1 MKKKLVALVA
11 LAAMVL
17 SMLPVAAFADETT
30 TPTTPKIN
38 IYVTGY
44 NNDMSRDEISVS
56 ITGDDLEVGMLVYW
70 LVNGVDQPQYLGK
83 ITRTGESQNNFYIK
97 KADIPGIED
106 GVNRPLTISVS
117 DADFENF
124 IISKEVDKD
133 IQPVAPSSMKINVDT
148 KGGTSNRTF
157 TVTFDDEYVMGAN
170 DELAYQQF
178 DKDGDPVPGTNTKY
192 VDITSVKDGKF
203 TFTKSFDE
211 DTASV
216 KFTFERNGVADKDL
230 TATVKLESPY
240 GEFKELMLDF
250 GTTVIKQGETLT
262 GKLYYVNTDGKRTD
276 ITDEA
281 DSYNVVTTDSDA
293 LESSNSPDTP
303 TVTIADD
310 ATLGSKVN
318 ILAFYNNKP
327 VNASLTVIDDAEP
340 GKVKMNITSGSI
352 VTEKE
357 DQIGVAFTLLDNNG
371 KTMKLSFRPTNVD
384 IRWIDSSVSDPGF
397 SVIATDGTTTL
408 LQTKGVLNTALACK
422 KPCTGKFEIT
432 FTDDKGHAYQV
443 VSDTFT
449 FKDPDAEPEGAQKVV
464 VTIGSTTMQVDGKN
478 KTIIAPPI
486 IDNGRTYVPLR
497 AISEAFGAT
506 VDWKQATNL
515 ITIDRGDTH
524 IVMTPYKLAYTLNG
538 QEKMMDVAPYISTA
552 YASTM
557 VPVRFIADAFGFDS
571 IPEYNADNTTRA
583 VTFTVK

>member
-1 MKKKLVALVA
+1 MKKKLVVLVA

-17 SMLPVAAFADETT
+17 SMLPVAAFADDTT
-30 TPTTPKIN
+30 TPAKDIN

-44 NNDMSRDEISVS
+44 DSNVSGQDVSVS
-56 ITGDDLEVGMLVYW
+56 ITGKDLKVGMAVYW
-70 LVNGVDQPQYLGK
+70 RVDDVSEFEYLGD
-83 ITRTGESQNNFYIK
+83 ITKTTGQNNFYIK
-97 KADIPGIED
+97 KADIPELSSAD
-106 GVNRPLTISVS
+106 ANDLTIAVMDDDLNRLALES
-117 DADFENF
+117 FE
-124 IISKEVDKD
+124 KEVL
-133 IQPVAPSSMKINVDT
+133 PVAPSSMKITVDT

-157 TVTFDDEYVMGAN
+157 TVTFDDDYVMGEN
-170 DELAYQQF
+170 DELAYQQY
-178 DKDGDPVPGTNTKY
+178 DKDGDAVPGTNTKY

-240 GEFKELMLDF
+240 GELKELDYDF
-250 GTTVIKQGETLT
+250 GSAIVKQGEKVSGTV
-262 GKLYYVNTDGKRTD
+262 YYVNTDGKRTD
-276 ITDEA
+276 ITDEVEGYFFSCDDNSVIA
-281 DSYNVVTTDSDA
+281 ASNTTTGE
-293 LESSNSPDTP
+293 L
-303 TVTIADD
+303 TIADN
-310 ATLGSKVN
+310 AKLGSVIKAN
-318 ILAFYNNKP
+318 AFYNGKTITT
-327 VNASLTVIDDAEP
+327 SLTVVSDADP
-340 GKVKMNITSGSI
+340 GDVKMNRTSYNAG
-352 VTEKE
+352 EE
-357 DQIGVAFTLLDNNG
+357 LGLEFTLLDDKG
-371 KTMKLSFRPTNVD
+371 QTMKLDFFPSNID

-397 SVIATDGTTTL
+397 RVNLTDHGASIT
-408 LQTKGVLNTALACK
+408 TKGKLLTSITCD

>member
-17 SMLPVAAFADETT
+17 SMLPVAAFADNTT
-30 TPTTPKIN
+30 TPAKDIN

-44 NNDMSRDEISVS
+44 DSNVSGQDVSVS
-56 ITGDDLEVGMLVYW
+56 ITGKDLKVGMAVYW
-70 LVNGVDQPQYLGK
+70 RVDNVSEFEYLGD
-83 ITRTGESQNNFYIK
+83 ITKTTGQNNFYIK
-97 KADIPGIED
+97 KADIPGLSSAD
-106 GVNRPLTISVS
+106 ANDLTIAVMDDDLNRLALES
-117 DADFENF
+117 FE
-124 IISKEVDKD
+124 KEVL
-133 IQPVAPSSMKINVDT
+133 PVAPSSMKITVDT

-157 TVTFDDEYVMGAN
+157 TVTFDDDYVMGEN
-170 DELAYQQF
+170 DELAYQQY
-178 DKDGDPVPGTNTKY
+178 DKDGDAVPGTNTKY

-240 GEFKELMLDF
+240 GEFKELVLDF

-408 LQTKGVLNTALACK
+408 LQTKGVLNTALACD

-449 FKDPDAEPEGAQKVV
+449 FKDPDAEPEGAEKVV

>member
-17 SMLPVAAFADETT
+17 SMLPVAAFADNTT
-30 TPTTPKIN
+30 TPAKDIN

-44 NNDMSRDEISVS
+44 DSNVSGQDVSVS
-56 ITGDDLEVGMLVYW
+56 ITGKDLKVGMAVYW
-70 LVNGVDQPQYLGK
+70 RVDNVSEFEYLGD
-83 ITRTGESQNNFYIK
+83 ITKTTGQNNFYIK
-97 KADIPGIED
+97 KADIPGLSSAD
-106 GVNRPLTISVS
+106 ANDLTIAVMDDDLNRLALES
-117 DADFENF
+117 FE
-124 IISKEVDKD
+124 KEVL
-133 IQPVAPSSMKINVDT
+133 PVAPSSMKITVDT

-157 TVTFDDEYVMGAN
+157 TVTFDDDYVMGEN
-170 DELAYQQF
+170 DELAYQQY
-178 DKDGDPVPGTNTKY
+178 DKDGDAVPGTNTKY

-240 GEFKELMLDF
+240 GEFKELVLDF

-340 GKVKMNITSGSI
+340 GKVKMNIISGSI

-357 DQIGVAFTLLDNNG
+357 DQIGVAFTLLDDNG

-449 FKDPDAEPEGAQKVV
+449 FKDPDAEPEGAKKVV

-486 IDNGRTYVPLR
+486 VDNGRTYVPLR

-506 VDWKQATNL
+506 VDWKQETNL

-538 QEKMMDVAPYISTA
+538 QEKIMDVAPYISTA

>member
-17 SMLPVAAFADETT
+17 SMLPVAAFADGTT
-30 TPTTPKIN
+30 TPAKDIN

-44 NNDMSRDEISVS
+44 DSNVSGQDVSVS
-56 ITGDDLEVGMLVYW
+56 ITGKDLKVGMAVYW
-70 LVNGVDQPQYLGK
+70 RVDNVSEFEYLGD
-83 ITRTGESQNNFYIK
+83 ITKTTGQNNFYIK
-97 KADIPGIED
+97 KADIPELTSAD
-106 GVNRPLTISVS
+106 ANDLTIAVMDDDLNRLALES
-117 DADFENF
+117 FE
-124 IISKEVDKD
+124 KEVL
-133 IQPVAPSSMKINVDT
+133 PVAPSSMKITVDT

-157 TVTFDDEYVMGAN
+157 TVTFDDDYVMGEN
-170 DELAYQQF
+170 DELAYQQY
-178 DKDGDPVPGTNTKY
+178 DKDGDAVPGTNTKY

-240 GEFKELMLDF
+240 GELKELDYDF
-250 GTTVIKQGETLT
+250 GSAIVKQGEKVSGTV
-262 GKLYYVNTDGKRTD
+262 YYVNTDGKRTD
-276 ITDEA
+276 ITDEVEGYFFSCDDNSVIA
-281 DSYNVVTTDSDA
+281 
-293 LESSNSPDTP
+293 SSNT
-303 TVTIADD
+303 TTGELTIADN
-310 ATLGSKVN
+310 AKLGSVIKAN
-318 ILAFYNNKP
+318 AFYNGKTITT
-327 VNASLTVIDDAEP
+327 SLTVVSDADP
-340 GKVKMNITSGSI
+340 GDVKMNRTSYNAG
-352 VTEKE
+352 EE
-357 DQIGVAFTLLDNNG
+357 LGLEFTLLDDKG
-371 KTMKLSFRPTNVD
+371 QTKKLDFFPSNID

-397 SVIATDGTTTL
+397 RVNLTDHGASIT
-408 LQTKGVLNTALACK
+408 TKGKLLTSITCD

-449 FKDPDAEPEGAQKVV
+449 FKDPDAEPEGAEKVV

-486 IDNGRTYVPLR
+486 VDNGRTYVPLR

>member
-1 MKKKLVALVA
+1 MKKRLIALVA

-17 SMLPVAAFADETT
+17 SMLPVAAFAAETT
-30 TPTTPKIN
+30 TPADDIE

-44 NNDMSRDEISVS
+44 NNNTTGQDVSIS
-56 ITGDDLEVGMLVYW
+56 ITGDDLKNGMTVLWRVESISEFTT
-70 LVNGVDQPQYLGK
+70 LGD
-83 ITRTGESQNNFYIK
+83 IYNPGGQNNYYLK
-97 KADIPGIED
+97 RADIPELSSGNKD
-106 GVNRPLTISVS
+106 KLTIAVVDSELIRQAMES
-117 DADFENF
+117 FE
-124 IISKEVDKD
+124 KEVV
-133 IQPVAPSSMKINVDT
+133 PVAPSSMKITIDT

-157 TVTFDDEYVMGAN
+157 TVTFDDGYVMGAN
-170 DELAYQQF
+170 DQLAYEQF

-192 VDITSVKDGKF
+192 VDVTGVKDGKF
-203 TFTKSFDE
+203 TFTRSFDE

-216 KFTFERNGVADKDL
+216 KFTFERNDVADKNL
-230 TATVKLESPY
+230 TATVKLASPY
-240 GEFKELMLDF
+240 GDLDYYDF
-250 GTTVIKQGETLT
+250 TFDTGSLVERGQDVAGTV
-262 GKLYYVNTDGKRTD
+262 YYVNKEGKRYD
-276 ITDEA
+276 ITDECLFA
-281 DSYNVVTTDSDA
+281 VTPSNLVEAITDSSDCGFTVKEDA
-293 LESSNSPDTP
+293 ELNK
-303 TVTIADD
+303 VITITA
-310 ATLGSKVN
+310 LFNGNKV
-318 ILAFYNNKP
+318 
-327 VNASLTVIDDAEP
+327 ASQNFTIVEDAEP
-340 GKVKMNITSGSI
+340 GDVKMNRTSYNAGEETGI
-352 VTEKE
+352 E
-357 DQIGVAFTLLDNNG
+357 FTLLDDKG
-371 KTMKLSFRPTNVD
+371 QTMKLDFFPSDIN

-397 SVIATDGTTTL
+397 RVNLTDHGASIT
-408 LQTKGVLNTALACK
+408 TKGKLLTSITCD

-449 FKDPDAEPEGAQKVV
+449 FKDPDAEPEGAEKVV

>member
-17 SMLPVAAFADETT
+17 SMLPVAAFADGTT
-30 TPTTPKIN
+30 TPAKDIN

-44 NNDMSRDEISVS
+44 DSNVSGQDVSVS
-56 ITGDDLEVGMLVYW
+56 ITGKDLKVGMAVYW
-70 LVNGVDQPQYLGK
+70 RVDNVSEFEYLGD
-83 ITRTGESQNNFYIK
+83 ITKTTGQNNFYIK
-97 KADIPGIED
+97 KADIPELSSAD
-106 GVNRPLTISVS
+106 ANDLTIAVMDDDLNRLALES
-117 DADFENF
+117 FE
-124 IISKEVDKD
+124 KEVL
-133 IQPVAPSSMKINVDT
+133 PVAPSSMKITVDT

-157 TVTFDDEYVMGAN
+157 TVTFDDDYVMGEN
-170 DELAYQQF
+170 DELAYQQY
-178 DKDGDPVPGTNTKY
+178 DKDGDAVPGTNTKY
-192 VDITSVKDGKF
+192 VDIISVKDGKF
-203 TFTKSFDE
+203 TFTESFDE

-240 GEFKELMLDF
+240 GEFKELVLDF

-371 KTMKLSFRPTNVD
+371 KNMKLSFRPTNVD

-408 LQTKGVLNTALACK
+408 LQTKGVLNTALACD

>member
-17 SMLPVAAFADETT
+17 SMLPVAAFADDTT
-30 TPTTPKIN
+30 TPAKDIN

-44 NNDMSRDEISVS
+44 DSNVSGQDVSVS
-56 ITGDDLEVGMLVYW
+56 ITGKDLKVGMAVYW
-70 LVNGVDQPQYLGK
+70 RVDDVSEFEYLGD
-83 ITRTGESQNNFYIK
+83 ITKTTGQNNFYIK
-97 KADIPGIED
+97 KADIPELSSAD
-106 GVNRPLTISVS
+106 ANDLTIAVMDDDLNRLALES
-117 DADFENF
+117 FE
-124 IISKEVDKD
+124 KEVL
-133 IQPVAPSSMKINVDT
+133 PVAPSSMKITVDT

-157 TVTFDDEYVMGAN
+157 TVTFDDDYVMGEN
-170 DELAYQQF
+170 DELAYQQY
-178 DKDGDPVPGTNTKY
+178 DKDGDAVPGTNTKY

-240 GEFKELMLDF
+240 GELKELDYDF
-250 GTTVIKQGETLT
+250 GSAIVKQGEKVSGTV
-262 GKLYYVNTDGKRTD
+262 YYVNTDGKRTD
-276 ITDEA
+276 ITDEVEGYFFSCDDNSVIA
-281 DSYNVVTTDSDA
+281 
-293 LESSNSPDTP
+293 SSNT
-303 TVTIADD
+303 TTGELTIADN
-310 ATLGSKVN
+310 AKLGSVIKAN
-318 ILAFYNNKP
+318 AFYNGKTITT
-327 VNASLTVIDDAEP
+327 SLTVVSDADP
-340 GKVKMNITSGSI
+340 GDVKMNRTSYNAG
-352 VTEKE
+352 EE
-357 DQIGVAFTLLDNNG
+357 LGLEFTLLDDKG
-371 KTMKLSFRPTNVD
+371 QTKKLDFFPSNID

-397 SVIATDGTTTL
+397 RVNLTDHGASIT
-408 LQTKGVLNTALACK
+408 TKGKLLTSITCD

-449 FKDPDAEPEGAQKVV
+449 FKDPDAEPEGAKKVV

-486 IDNGRTYVPLR
+486 VDNGRTYVPLR

-524 IVMTPYKLAYTLNG
+524 IVMTPYKLAYTLND

>member
-17 SMLPVAAFADETT
+17 SMLPVAAFADGTT
-30 TPTTPKIN
+30 TPAKDIN

-44 NNDMSRDEISVS
+44 DSNVSGQDVSVS
-56 ITGDDLEVGMLVYW
+56 ITGKDLKVGMAVYW
-70 LVNGVDQPQYLGK
+70 RVDNVSEFEYLGD
-83 ITRTGESQNNFYIK
+83 ITKTTGQNNFYIK
-97 KADIPGIED
+97 KADIPGLSSAD
-106 GVNRPLTISVS
+106 ANDLTIAVMDDDLNRLALES
-117 DADFENF
+117 FE
-124 IISKEVDKD
+124 KEVL
-133 IQPVAPSSMKINVDT
+133 PVAPSSMKITVDT

-157 TVTFDDEYVMGAN
+157 TVTFDDDYVMGEN
-170 DELAYQQF
+170 DELAYQQY
-178 DKDGDPVPGTNTKY
+178 DKDGDAVPGTNTKY

-230 TATVKLESPY
+230 TATAKLESPY
-240 GEFKELMLDF
+240 GEFKELVLDF

-449 FKDPDAEPEGAQKVV
+449 FKDPDAEPEGAEKVV
-464 VTIGSTTMQVDGKN
+464 VTIGFTTMQVDGKN

>member
-17 SMLPVAAFADETT
+17 SMLPVAAFADNTT
-30 TPTTPKIN
+30 TPAKDIN

-44 NNDMSRDEISVS
+44 DSNVSGQDVSVS
-56 ITGDDLEVGMLVYW
+56 ITGKDLKVGMAVYW
-70 LVNGVDQPQYLGK
+70 RVDNVSEFEYLGD
-83 ITRTGESQNNFYIK
+83 ITKTTGQNNFYIK
-97 KADIPGIED
+97 KADIPGLSSAD
-106 GVNRPLTISVS
+106 ANDLTIAVMDDDLNRLALES
-117 DADFENF
+117 FE
-124 IISKEVDKD
+124 KEVL
-133 IQPVAPSSMKINVDT
+133 PVAPSSMKITVDT

-157 TVTFDDEYVMGAN
+157 TVTFDDDYVMGEN
-170 DELAYQQF
+170 DELAYQQY
-178 DKDGDPVPGTNTKY
+178 DKDGDAVPGTNTKY

-240 GEFKELMLDF
+240 GEFKELVLDF

-357 DQIGVAFTLLDNNG
+357 DQIGVAFTLLDDNG

-486 IDNGRTYVPLR
+486 VDNGRTYVPLR

>member
-17 SMLPVAAFADETT
+17 SMLPVAAFADGTT
-30 TPTTPKIN
+30 TPAKDIN

-44 NNDMSRDEISVS
+44 DSNVSGQDVSVS
-56 ITGDDLEVGMLVYW
+56 ITGKDLKVGMAVYW
-70 LVNGVDQPQYLGK
+70 RVDNVSEFEYLGD
-83 ITRTGESQNNFYIK
+83 ITKTTGQNNFYIK
-97 KADIPGIED
+97 KADIPELSSAD
-106 GVNRPLTISVS
+106 ANDLTIAVMDDDLNRLALES
-117 DADFENF
+117 FE
-124 IISKEVDKD
+124 KEV
-133 IQPVAPSSMKINVDT
+133 IPVAPSSMKITVDT

-157 TVTFDDEYVMGAN
+157 TVTFDDDYVMGEN
-170 DELAYQQF
+170 DELAYQQY
-178 DKDGDPVPGTNTKY
+178 DKDGDAVPGTNTKY

-203 TFTKSFDE
+203 TFSESFDE

-240 GEFKELMLDF
+240 GEFKELVLDF

-340 GKVKMNITSGSI
+340 GKVKMNITSGNI

-357 DQIGVAFTLLDNNG
+357 DQIGVAFTLLDDNG

>member
-17 SMLPVAAFADETT
+17 SMLPVAAFADNTT
-30 TPTTPKIN
+30 TPADDIE

-44 NNDMSRDEISVS
+44 NNNTTGQDVSIS
-56 ITGDDLEVGMLVYW
+56 ITGDDLKNGMTVLWRVE
-70 LVNGVDQPQYLGK
+70 GISEFTTLGD
-83 ITRTGESQNNFYIK
+83 IYNPGGQNNYYLK
-97 KADIPGIED
+97 RADIPELSSGNKD
-106 GVNRPLTISVS
+106 KLTIAVVDNELIRQAMES
-117 DADFENF
+117 FE
-124 IISKEVDKD
+124 KEVV
-133 IQPVAPSSMKINVDT
+133 PVAPSSMKVTVDT

-157 TVTFDDEYVMGAN
+157 TVTFDDGYVMGAN
-170 DELAYQQF
+170 DQLAYEQF

-192 VDITSVKDGKF
+192 VDVTGVKDGKF
-203 TFTKSFDE
+203 TFTRSFDE

-216 KFTFERNGVADKDL
+216 KFTFERNDVADKNL
-230 TATVKLESPY
+230 TATVKLASPY
-240 GEFKELMLDF
+240 GDLDYYDF
-250 GTTVIKQGETLT
+250 TFDTGSLVERGQDVAGTV
-262 GKLYYVNTDGKRTD
+262 YYVNKEGKRYD
-276 ITDEA
+276 ITDECLFA
-281 DSYNVVTTDSDA
+281 VTPSNLVEAITDSSDCGFTVKEDA
-293 LESSNSPDTP
+293 ELNK
-303 TVTIADD
+303 VITITA
-310 ATLGSKVN
+310 LFNGNKV
-318 ILAFYNNKP
+318 
-327 VNASLTVIDDAEP
+327 ASQNFTIVEDAEP
-340 GKVKMNITSGSI
+340 GDVKMNRTSYNAGEETGI
-352 VTEKE
+352 E
-357 DQIGVAFTLLDNNG
+357 FTLLDDKG
-371 KTMKLSFRPTNVD
+371 QTMKLDFFPSDIN

-397 SVIATDGTTTL
+397 RVNLTDHGASIT
-408 LQTKGVLNTALACK
+408 TKGKLLTSITCD

-449 FKDPDAEPEGAQKVV
+449 FKDPDAEPEGAEKVV

>member
-17 SMLPVAAFADETT
+17 SMLPVAAFADNTT
-30 TPTTPKIN
+30 TPAKDIN

-44 NNDMSRDEISVS
+44 DSNVSGQDVSVS
-56 ITGDDLEVGMLVYW
+56 ITGKDLKVGMAVYW
-70 LVNGVDQPQYLGK
+70 RVDNVSEFEYLGD
-83 ITRTGESQNNFYIK
+83 ITKTTGQNNFYIK
-97 KADIPGIED
+97 KADIPGLSSAD
-106 GVNRPLTISVS
+106 ANDLTIAVMDDDLNRLALES
-117 DADFENF
+117 FE
-124 IISKEVDKD
+124 KEVL
-133 IQPVAPSSMKINVDT
+133 PVAPSSMKITVDT

-157 TVTFDDEYVMGAN
+157 TVTFDDDYVMGEN
-170 DELAYQQF
+170 DELAYQQY
-178 DKDGDPVPGTNTKY
+178 DKDGDAVPGTNTKY

-240 GEFKELMLDF
+240 GEFKELVLDF

-262 GKLYYVNTDGKRTD
+262 GKLYYVNTNGKRTD

-357 DQIGVAFTLLDNNG
+357 DQIGVAFTLLDDNG

-449 FKDPDAEPEGAQKVV
+449 FKDPDAEPEGAEKVV

-486 IDNGRTYVPLR
+486 VDNGRTYVPLR

>member
-1 MKKKLVALVA
+1 MKKRLIALVA

-17 SMLPVAAFADETT
+17 SMLPVAAFAAETT
-30 TPTTPKIN
+30 TPADDIE

-44 NNDMSRDEISVS
+44 NNNTTGQDVSIS
-56 ITGDDLEVGMLVYW
+56 ITGDDLKNGMTVLWRVE
-70 LVNGVDQPQYLGK
+70 GISEFTTLGD
-83 ITRTGESQNNFYIK
+83 IYNPGGQNNYYLK
-97 KADIPGIED
+97 RADIPELSSGNKD
-106 GVNRPLTISVS
+106 KLTIAVVDNELIRQAMES
-117 DADFENF
+117 FE
-124 IISKEVDKD
+124 KEVV
-133 IQPVAPSSMKINVDT
+133 PVAPSSMKVTVDT

-157 TVTFDDEYVMGAN
+157 TVTFDDGYVMGAN
-170 DELAYQQF
+170 DQLAYEQF

-192 VDITSVKDGKF
+192 VDVTGVKDGKF
-203 TFTKSFDE
+203 TFTRSFDE

-216 KFTFERNGVADKDL
+216 KFTFERNDVADKNL
-230 TATVKLESPY
+230 TATVKLASPY
-240 GEFKELMLDF
+240 GDLDYYDF
-250 GTTVIKQGETLT
+250 TFDTGSLVERGQDVAGTV
-262 GKLYYVNTDGKRTD
+262 YYVNKEGKRHD
-276 ITDEA
+276 ITDECFFA
-281 DSYNVVTTDSDA
+281 VTPTNLVETITDSSDCGFTVKKDAELNKVVTITALFNGNKIASQSFTIVSDA
-293 LESSNSPDTP
+293 D
-303 TVTIADD
+303 
-310 ATLGSKVN
+310 
-318 ILAFYNNKP
+318 
-327 VNASLTVIDDAEP
+327 P
-340 GKVKMNITSGSI
+340 GDVKMNRTSYNAG
-352 VTEKE
+352 EE
-357 DQIGVAFTLLDNNG
+357 LGLEFTLLDDKG
-371 KTMKLSFRPTNVD
+371 QTMKLDFFPSNID

-397 SVIATDGTTTL
+397 RVNLTDHGASIT
-408 LQTKGVLNTALACK
+408 TKGKLLTSITCD

-449 FKDPDAEPEGAQKVV
+449 FKDPDAEPEGAEKVV

-486 IDNGRTYVPLR
+486 VDNGRTYVPLR

-506 VDWKQATNL
+506 VDWKQESNL

>member
-17 SMLPVAAFADETT
+17 SMLPVAAFAAETT
-30 TPTTPKIN
+30 TPADDIE

-44 NNDMSRDEISVS
+44 NNNTTGQDVSIS
-56 ITGDDLEVGMLVYW
+56 ITGDDLKNGMTVLWRVE
-70 LVNGVDQPQYLGK
+70 GISEFTTLGD
-83 ITRTGESQNNFYIK
+83 IYNPGGQNNYYLK
-97 KADIPGIED
+97 RADIPELSSGNKD
-106 GVNRPLTISVS
+106 KLTIAVVDNELIRQAMES
-117 DADFENF
+117 FE
-124 IISKEVDKD
+124 KEVV
-133 IQPVAPSSMKINVDT
+133 PVAPSSMKVTVDT

-157 TVTFDDEYVMGAN
+157 TVTFDDGYVMGAN
-170 DELAYQQF
+170 DQLAYEQF

-192 VDITSVKDGKF
+192 VDVTGVKDGKF
-203 TFTKSFDE
+203 TFTRSFDE

-216 KFTFERNGVADKDL
+216 KFTFERNDVADKNL
-230 TATVKLESPY
+230 TATVKLASPY
-240 GEFKELMLDF
+240 GDLDYYDF
-250 GTTVIKQGETLT
+250 TFDTGSLVERGQDVAGTV
-262 GKLYYVNTDGKRTD
+262 YYVNKEGKRYD
-276 ITDEA
+276 ITDECLFA
-281 DSYNVVTTDSDA
+281 VTPSNLVEAITDSSDCGFTVKEDA
-293 LESSNSPDTP
+293 ELNK
-303 TVTIADD
+303 VITITA
-310 ATLGSKVN
+310 LFNGNKV
-318 ILAFYNNKP
+318 
-327 VNASLTVIDDAEP
+327 ASQNFTIVEDAEP
-340 GKVKMNITSGSI
+340 GDVKMNRTSYNAGEETGI
-352 VTEKE
+352 E
-357 DQIGVAFTLLDNNG
+357 FTLLDDKG
-371 KTMKLSFRPTNVD
+371 QTMKLDFFPSDIN

-397 SVIATDGTTTL
+397 RVNLTDHGASIT
-408 LQTKGVLNTALACK
+408 TKGKLLTLITCD

>member
-17 SMLPVAAFADETT
+17 SMLPVAAFADGTT
-30 TPTTPKIN
+30 TPAKDIN

-44 NNDMSRDEISVS
+44 DSNVSGQDVSVS
-56 ITGDDLEVGMLVYW
+56 ITGKDLKVGMAVYW
-70 LVNGVDQPQYLGK
+70 RVDNVSEFEYLGD
-83 ITRTGESQNNFYIK
+83 ITKTTGQNNFYIK
-97 KADIPGIED
+97 KADIPELSSAD
-106 GVNRPLTISVS
+106 ANDLTIAVMDDDLNRLALES
-117 DADFENF
+117 FE
-124 IISKEVDKD
+124 KEVL
-133 IQPVAPSSMKINVDT
+133 PVAPSSMKITVDT

-157 TVTFDDEYVMGAN
+157 TVTFDDDYVMGEN
-170 DELAYQQF
+170 DELAYQQY
-178 DKDGDPVPGTNTKY
+178 DKDGDAVPGTNTKY

-240 GEFKELMLDF
+240 GELKELDYDF
-250 GTTVIKQGETLT
+250 GSAIVKQGEKVSGTV
-262 GKLYYVNTDGKRTD
+262 YYVNTDGKRTD
-276 ITDEA
+276 ITDEVEGYFFSCDDNSVIA
-281 DSYNVVTTDSDA
+281 
-293 LESSNSPDTP
+293 SSNT
-303 TVTIADD
+303 TTGELTIADN
-310 ATLGSKVN
+310 AKLGSVIKAN
-318 ILAFYNNKP
+318 AFYNGKTITT
-327 VNASLTVIDDAEP
+327 SLTVVSDADP
-340 GKVKMNITSGSI
+340 GDVKMNRTSYNAG
-352 VTEKE
+352 EE
-357 DQIGVAFTLLDNNG
+357 LGLEFTLLDDKG
-371 KTMKLSFRPTNVD
+371 QTKKLDFFPSNID

-397 SVIATDGTTTL
+397 RVNLTDHGASIT
-408 LQTKGVLNTALACK
+408 TKGKLLTSITCD

-449 FKDPDAEPEGAQKVV
+449 FKDPDAEPEGAEKVV

-486 IDNGRTYVPLR
+486 VDNGRTYVPLR

-506 VDWKQATNL
+506 VDWKQETNL

-538 QEKMMDVAPYISTA
+538 QEKIMDVAPYISTA

>member
-17 SMLPVAAFADETT
+17 SMLPVAAFADDTT
-30 TPTTPKIN
+30 TPAKDIN

-44 NNDMSRDEISVS
+44 DSNVSGQDVSVS
-56 ITGDDLEVGMLVYW
+56 ITGKDLKVGMAVYW
-70 LVNGVDQPQYLGK
+70 RVDDVSEFEYLGD
-83 ITRTGESQNNFYIK
+83 ITKTTGQNNFYIK
-97 KADIPGIED
+97 KADIPELSSAD
-106 GVNRPLTISVS
+106 ANDLTIAVMDDDLNRLALES
-117 DADFENF
+117 FE
-124 IISKEVDKD
+124 KEVL
-133 IQPVAPSSMKINVDT
+133 PVAPSSMKITVDT

-157 TVTFDDEYVMGAN
+157 TVTFDDDYVMGEN
-170 DELAYQQF
+170 DELAYQQY
-178 DKDGDPVPGTNTKY
+178 DKDGDAVPGTNTKY

-240 GEFKELMLDF
+240 GELKELDYDF
-250 GTTVIKQGETLT
+250 GSAIVKQGEKVSGTV
-262 GKLYYVNTDGKRTD
+262 YYVNTDGKRTD
-276 ITDEA
+276 ITDEVEGYFFSCDDNSVIA
-281 DSYNVVTTDSDA
+281 ASNTTTGE
-293 LESSNSPDTP
+293 L
-303 TVTIADD
+303 TIADN
-310 ATLGSKVN
+310 AKLGSVIKAN
-318 ILAFYNNKP
+318 AFYNGKTITT
-327 VNASLTVIDDAEP
+327 SLTVVSDADP
-340 GKVKMNITSGSI
+340 GDVKMNRTSYNAG
-352 VTEKE
+352 EE
-357 DQIGVAFTLLDNNG
+357 LGLEFTLLDDKG
-371 KTMKLSFRPTNVD
+371 QTKKLDFFPSNID

-397 SVIATDGTTTL
+397 RVNLTDHGASIT
-408 LQTKGVLNTALACK
+408 TKGKLLTSITCD

-449 FKDPDAEPEGAQKVV
+449 FKDPDAEPEGAEKVV

-506 VDWKQATNL
+506 VDWKQESNL

>member
-17 SMLPVAAFADETT
+17 SMLPVAAFADNTT
-30 TPTTPKIN
+30 TPAKDIN

-44 NNDMSRDEISVS
+44 DSNVSGQDVSVS
-56 ITGDDLEVGMLVYW
+56 ITGKDLKVGMAVYW
-70 LVNGVDQPQYLGK
+70 RVDSVSEFEYLGD
-83 ITRTGESQNNFYIK
+83 ITKTTGQNNFYIK
-97 KADIPGIED
+97 KADIPGLSSAD
-106 GVNRPLTISVS
+106 ANDLTIAVMDDDLNRLALES
-117 DADFENF
+117 FE
-124 IISKEVDKD
+124 KEVL
-133 IQPVAPSSMKINVDT
+133 PVAPSSMKITVDT

-157 TVTFDDEYVMGAN
+157 TVTFDDDYVMGEN
-170 DELAYQQF
+170 DELAYQQY
-178 DKDGDPVPGTNTKY
+178 DKDGDAVPGTNTKY

-240 GEFKELMLDF
+240 GEFKELVLDF

-357 DQIGVAFTLLDNNG
+357 DQIGVAFTLLDDNG

-449 FKDPDAEPEGAQKVV
+449 FKDPDAEPEGAEKVV

-571 IPEYNADNTTRA
+571 VPEYNADNTTRA

>member
-17 SMLPVAAFADETT
+17 SMLPVAAFADNTT
-30 TPTTPKIN
+30 TPAKDIN

-44 NNDMSRDEISVS
+44 DSNVSGQDVSVS
-56 ITGDDLEVGMLVYW
+56 ITGKDLKVGMAVYW
-70 LVNGVDQPQYLGK
+70 RVDNVSEFEYLGD
-83 ITRTGESQNNFYIK
+83 ITKTTGQNNFYIK
-97 KADIPGIED
+97 KADIPGLSSAD
-106 GVNRPLTISVS
+106 ANDLTIAVMDDDLNRLALES
-117 DADFENF
+117 FE
-124 IISKEVDKD
+124 KEVL
-133 IQPVAPSSMKINVDT
+133 PVAPSSMKITVDT

-157 TVTFDDEYVMGAN
+157 TVTFDDDYVMGEN
-170 DELAYQQF
+170 DELAYQQY
-178 DKDGDPVPGTNTKY
+178 DKDGDAVPGTNTKY

-203 TFTKSFDE
+203 TFTESFDE

-240 GEFKELMLDF
+240 GEFKELVLDF

-449 FKDPDAEPEGAQKVV
+449 FKDPDAEPEGAEKVV

-486 IDNGRTYVPLR
+486 VDNGRTYVPLR

>member
-17 SMLPVAAFADETT
+17 SMLPVAAFADDTT
-30 TPTTPKIN
+30 TPAKDIN

-44 NNDMSRDEISVS
+44 DSNVSGQDVSVS
-56 ITGDDLEVGMLVYW
+56 ITGKDLKVGMAVYW
-70 LVNGVDQPQYLGK
+70 RVDDVSEFEYLGD
-83 ITRTGESQNNFYIK
+83 ITKTTGQNNFYIK
-97 KADIPGIED
+97 KADIPELSSAD
-106 GVNRPLTISVS
+106 ANDLTIAVMDDDLNRLALES
-117 DADFENF
+117 FE
-124 IISKEVDKD
+124 KEVL
-133 IQPVAPSSMKINVDT
+133 PVAPSSMKITVDT

-157 TVTFDDEYVMGAN
+157 TVTFDDDYVMGEN
-170 DELAYQQF
+170 DELAYQQY
-178 DKDGDPVPGTNTKY
+178 DKDGDAVPGTNTKY

-240 GEFKELMLDF
+240 GELKELDYDF
-250 GTTVIKQGETLT
+250 GSAIVKQGEKVSGTV
-262 GKLYYVNTDGKRTD
+262 YYVNTDGKRTD
-276 ITDEA
+276 ITDEVEGYFFSCDDNSVIA
-281 DSYNVVTTDSDA
+281 
-293 LESSNSPDTP
+293 SSNT
-303 TVTIADD
+303 TTGELTIADN
-310 ATLGSKVN
+310 AKLGSVIKAN
-318 ILAFYNNKP
+318 AFYNGKTITT
-327 VNASLTVIDDAEP
+327 SLTVVSDADP
-340 GKVKMNITSGSI
+340 GDVKMNRTSYNAG
-352 VTEKE
+352 EE
-357 DQIGVAFTLLDNNG
+357 LGLEFTLLDDKG
-371 KTMKLSFRPTNVD
+371 QTKKLDFFPSNID

-397 SVIATDGTTTL
+397 RVNLTDHGASIT
-408 LQTKGVLNTALACK
+408 TKGKLLTSITCD

-449 FKDPDAEPEGAQKVV
+449 FKDPDAEPEGAEKVV

-486 IDNGRTYVPLR
+486 VDNGRTYVPLR

-524 IVMTPYKLAYTLNG
+524 IVMTPYKLAYTLND
-538 QEKMMDVAPYISTA
+538 QEKIMDVAPYISTA

>member
-17 SMLPVAAFADETT
+17 SMLPVAAFAAETT
-30 TPTTPKIN
+30 TPADDIE

-44 NNDMSRDEISVS
+44 NNNTTGQDVSIS
-56 ITGDDLEVGMLVYW
+56 ITGDDLKNGMTVLWRVE
-70 LVNGVDQPQYLGK
+70 GISEFTTLGD
-83 ITRTGESQNNFYIK
+83 IYNPGGQNNYYLK
-97 KADIPGIED
+97 RADIPELSSGNKD
-106 GVNRPLTISVS
+106 KLTIAIVDNELIRQAMES
-117 DADFENF
+117 FE
-124 IISKEVDKD
+124 KEVV
-133 IQPVAPSSMKINVDT
+133 PVAPSSMKVTVDT

-157 TVTFDDEYVMGAN
+157 TVTFDDGYVMGAN
-170 DELAYQQF
+170 DQLAYEQF

-192 VDITSVKDGKF
+192 VDVTGVKDGKF
-203 TFTKSFDE
+203 TFTRSFDE

-216 KFTFERNGVADKDL
+216 KFTFERNDVADKNL
-230 TATVKLESPY
+230 TATVKLASPY
-240 GEFKELMLDF
+240 GDLDYYDF
-250 GTTVIKQGETLT
+250 TFDTGSLVERGQDVAGTV
-262 GKLYYVNTDGKRTD
+262 YYVNKEGKRYD
-276 ITDEA
+276 ITDECLFA
-281 DSYNVVTTDSDA
+281 VTPTNLVETITDSSDCGFTVKKDAELNKVVTITALFNGNKIASQSFTIVSDA
-293 LESSNSPDTP
+293 D
-303 TVTIADD
+303 
-310 ATLGSKVN
+310 
-318 ILAFYNNKP
+318 
-327 VNASLTVIDDAEP
+327 P
-340 GKVKMNITSGSI
+340 GDVKMNRTSYNAG
-352 VTEKE
+352 EE
-357 DQIGVAFTLLDNNG
+357 LGLEFTLLDDKG
-371 KTMKLSFRPTNVD
+371 QTMKLDFFPSNID

-397 SVIATDGTTTL
+397 RVNLTDHGASIT
-408 LQTKGVLNTALACK
+408 TKGKLLTSITCD

>member
-17 SMLPVAAFADETT
+17 SMLPVAAFADNTT
-30 TPTTPKIN
+30 TPAKDIN

-44 NNDMSRDEISVS
+44 DSNVSGQDVSVS
-56 ITGDDLEVGMLVYW
+56 ITGKDLKVGMAVYW
-70 LVNGVDQPQYLGK
+70 RVDNVSEFEYLGD
-83 ITRTGESQNNFYIK
+83 ITKTTGQNNFYIK
-97 KADIPGIED
+97 KADIPGLSSAD
-106 GVNRPLTISVS
+106 ANDLTIAVMDDDLNRLALES
-117 DADFENF
+117 FE
-124 IISKEVDKD
+124 KEVL
-133 IQPVAPSSMKINVDT
+133 PVAPSSMKITVDT

-157 TVTFDDEYVMGAN
+157 TVTFDDDYVMGEN
-170 DELAYQQF
+170 DELAYQQY
-178 DKDGDPVPGTNTKY
+178 DKDGDAVPGTNTKY

-240 GEFKELMLDF
+240 GEFKELVLDF

-449 FKDPDAEPEGAQKVV
+449 FKDPDAEPEGAEKVV

>member
-17 SMLPVAAFADETT
+17 SMLPVAAFADGTT
-30 TPTTPKIN
+30 TPAKDIN

-44 NNDMSRDEISVS
+44 DSNVSGQDVSVS
-56 ITGDDLEVGMLVYW
+56 ITGKDLKVGMAVYW
-70 LVNGVDQPQYLGK
+70 RVDNVSEFEYLGD
-83 ITRTGESQNNFYIK
+83 ITKTTGQNNFYIK
-97 KADIPGIED
+97 KADIPELSSAD
-106 GVNRPLTISVS
+106 ANDLTIAVMDDDLNRLALES
-117 DADFENF
+117 FE
-124 IISKEVDKD
+124 KEV
-133 IQPVAPSSMKINVDT
+133 IPVAPSSMKITVDT

-157 TVTFDDEYVMGAN
+157 TVTFDDDYVMGEN
-170 DELAYQQF
+170 DELAYQQY
-178 DKDGDPVPGTNTKY
+178 DKDGDAVPGTNTKY

-203 TFTKSFDE
+203 TFTESFDE

-240 GEFKELMLDF
+240 GEFKELVLDF

-371 KTMKLSFRPTNVD
+371 KNMKLSFRPTNVD

-408 LQTKGVLNTALACK
+408 LQTKGVLNTALACD

-449 FKDPDAEPEGAQKVV
+449 FKDPDAEPEGAEKVV

>member
-17 SMLPVAAFADETT
+17 SMLPVAAFAAETT
-30 TPTTPKIN
+30 TPADDIE

-44 NNDMSRDEISVS
+44 NNNTTGQDVSIS
-56 ITGDDLEVGMLVYW
+56 ITGDDLKNGMTVLWRVE
-70 LVNGVDQPQYLGK
+70 GISEFTTLGD
-83 ITRTGESQNNFYIK
+83 IYNPGGQNNYYLK
-97 KADIPGIED
+97 RADIPELSSGNKD
-106 GVNRPLTISVS
+106 KLTIAVVDNELIRQAMES
-117 DADFENF
+117 FE
-124 IISKEVDKD
+124 KEVV
-133 IQPVAPSSMKINVDT
+133 PVAPSSMKVTVDT

-157 TVTFDDEYVMGAN
+157 TVTFDDGYVMGAN
-170 DELAYQQF
+170 DQLAYEQF

-192 VDITSVKDGKF
+192 VDVTGVKDGKF
-203 TFTKSFDE
+203 TFTRSFDE

-216 KFTFERNGVADKDL
+216 KFTFERNDVADKNL
-230 TATVKLESPY
+230 TATVKLASPY
-240 GEFKELMLDF
+240 GDLDYYDF
-250 GTTVIKQGETLT
+250 TFDTGSLVERGQDVAGTV
-262 GKLYYVNTDGKRTD
+262 YYVNKEGKRYD
-276 ITDEA
+276 ITDECLFA
-281 DSYNVVTTDSDA
+281 VTPSNLVEAITDSSDCGFTVKEDA
-293 LESSNSPDTP
+293 ELNK
-303 TVTIADD
+303 VITITA
-310 ATLGSKVN
+310 LFNGNKV
-318 ILAFYNNKP
+318 
-327 VNASLTVIDDAEP
+327 ASQNFTIVEDAEP
-340 GKVKMNITSGSI
+340 GDVKMNRTSYNAGEETGI
-352 VTEKE
+352 E
-357 DQIGVAFTLLDNNG
+357 FTLLDDKG
-371 KTMKLSFRPTNVD
+371 QTKKLDFFPSNID

-397 SVIATDGTTTL
+397 RVNLTDHGASIT
-408 LQTKGVLNTALACK
+408 TKGKLLTSITCD

-449 FKDPDAEPEGAQKVV
+449 FKDPDAEPEGAEKVV

-486 IDNGRTYVPLR
+486 VDNGRTYVPLR

-524 IVMTPYKLAYTLNG
+524 IVMTPYKLAYTLND

>member
-17 SMLPVAAFADETT
+17 SMLPVAAFADGTT
-30 TPTTPKIN
+30 TPAKDIN

-44 NNDMSRDEISVS
+44 DSNVSGQDVSVS
-56 ITGDDLEVGMLVYW
+56 ITGKDLKVGMAVYW
-70 LVNGVDQPQYLGK
+70 RVDNVSEFEYLGD
-83 ITRTGESQNNFYIK
+83 ITKTTGQNNFYIK
-97 KADIPGIED
+97 KADIPELSSAD
-106 GVNRPLTISVS
+106 ANDLTIAVMDDDLNRLALES
-117 DADFENF
+117 FE
-124 IISKEVDKD
+124 KEV
-133 IQPVAPSSMKINVDT
+133 IPVAPSSMKITVDT

-157 TVTFDDEYVMGAN
+157 TVTFDDDYVMGEN
-170 DELAYQQF
+170 DELAYQQY
-178 DKDGDPVPGTNTKY
+178 DKDGDAVPGTNTKY

-240 GEFKELMLDF
+240 GELKELDYDF
-250 GTTVIKQGETLT
+250 GSAIVKQGEKVSGTV
-262 GKLYYVNTDGKRTD
+262 YYVNTDGKRTD
-276 ITDEA
+276 ITDEVEGYFFSCDDNSVIA
-281 DSYNVVTTDSDA
+281 
-293 LESSNSPDTP
+293 SSNT
-303 TVTIADD
+303 TTGELTIADN
-310 ATLGSKVN
+310 AKLGSVIKAN
-318 ILAFYNNKP
+318 AFYNGKTITT
-327 VNASLTVIDDAEP
+327 SLTVVSDADP
-340 GKVKMNITSGSI
+340 GDVKMNRTSYNAG
-352 VTEKE
+352 EE
-357 DQIGVAFTLLDNNG
+357 LGLEFTLLDDKG
-371 KTMKLSFRPTNVD
+371 QTKKLDFFPSNID

-397 SVIATDGTTTL
+397 RVNLTDHGASIT
-408 LQTKGVLNTALACK
+408 TKGKLLTSITCD

-449 FKDPDAEPEGAQKVV
+449 FKDPDAEPEGAEKVV

>member
-17 SMLPVAAFADETT
+17 SMLPVAAFADGTT
-30 TPTTPKIN
+30 TPAKDIN

-44 NNDMSRDEISVS
+44 DSNVSGQDVSVS
-56 ITGDDLEVGMLVYW
+56 ITGKDLKVGMAVYW
-70 LVNGVDQPQYLGK
+70 RVDNVSEFEYLGD
-83 ITRTGESQNNFYIK
+83 ITKTTGQNNFYIK
-97 KADIPGIED
+97 KADIPELSSAD
-106 GVNRPLTISVS
+106 ANDLTIAVMDDDLNRLALES
-117 DADFENF
+117 FE
-124 IISKEVDKD
+124 KEVL
-133 IQPVAPSSMKINVDT
+133 PVAPSSMKITVDT

-157 TVTFDDEYVMGAN
+157 TVTFDDDYVMGEN
-170 DELAYQQF
+170 DELAYQQY
-178 DKDGDPVPGTNTKY
+178 DKDGDAVPGTNTKY

-240 GEFKELMLDF
+240 GEFKELVLDF

-449 FKDPDAEPEGAQKVV
+449 FKDPDAEPEGAEKVV

-478 KTIIAPPI
+478 KNIIAPPI
-486 IDNGRTYVPLR
+486 VDNGRTYVPLR

-538 QEKMMDVAPYISTA
+538 QEKIMDVAPYISTA

>member
-17 SMLPVAAFADETT
+17 SMLPVAAFADGTT
-30 TPTTPKIN
+30 TPAKDIN

-44 NNDMSRDEISVS
+44 DSNVSGQDVSVS
-56 ITGDDLEVGMLVYW
+56 ITGKDLKVGMAVYW
-70 LVNGVDQPQYLGK
+70 RVDNVSEFEYLGD
-83 ITRTGESQNNFYIK
+83 ITKTTGQNNFYIK
-97 KADIPGIED
+97 KADIPELSSAD
-106 GVNRPLTISVS
+106 ANDLTIAVMDDDLNRLALES
-117 DADFENF
+117 FE
-124 IISKEVDKD
+124 KEVL
-133 IQPVAPSSMKINVDT
+133 PVAPSSMKITVDT

-157 TVTFDDEYVMGAN
+157 TVTFDDDYVMGEN
-170 DELAYQQF
+170 DELAYQQY
-178 DKDGDPVPGTNTKY
+178 DKDGDAVPGTNTKY

-240 GEFKELMLDF
+240 GEFKELVLDF

-340 GKVKMNITSGSI
+340 GKVKMNITSGNI

-357 DQIGVAFTLLDNNG
+357 DQIGVAFTLLDDNG

-449 FKDPDAEPEGAQKVV
+449 FKDPDAEPEGAEKVV

-486 IDNGRTYVPLR
+486 VDNGRTYVPLR

>member
-17 SMLPVAAFADETT
+17 SMLPVPAFADNTT
-30 TPTTPKIN
+30 TPAKDIN

-44 NNDMSRDEISVS
+44 DSNVSGQDVSVS
-56 ITGDDLEVGMLVYW
+56 ITGKDLKVGMAVYW
-70 LVNGVDQPQYLGK
+70 RVDNVSEFEYLGD
-83 ITRTGESQNNFYIK
+83 ITKTTGQNNFYIK
-97 KADIPGIED
+97 KADIPGLSSAD
-106 GVNRPLTISVS
+106 ANDLTIAVMDDDLNRLALES
-117 DADFENF
+117 FE
-124 IISKEVDKD
+124 KEVL
-133 IQPVAPSSMKINVDT
+133 PVAPSSMKITIDT

-157 TVTFDDEYVMGAN
+157 TVTFDDDYVMGEN
-170 DELAYQQF
+170 DELAYQQY
-178 DKDGDPVPGTNTKY
+178 DKDGDAVPGTNTKY

-240 GEFKELMLDF
+240 GEFKELVLDF

-449 FKDPDAEPEGAQKVV
+449 FKDPDAEPEGAEKVV

-538 QEKMMDVAPYISTA
+538 QEKMMDVAPYISTV

>member
-17 SMLPVAAFADETT
+17 SMLPVAAFAAETT
-30 TPTTPKIN
+30 TPAKDIN

-44 NNDMSRDEISVS
+44 DSNVSGQDVSVS
-56 ITGDDLEVGMLVYW
+56 ITGKDLKVGMAVYW
-70 LVNGVDQPQYLGK
+70 RVDDVSEFEYLGD
-83 ITRTGESQNNFYIK
+83 ITKTTGQNNFYIK
-97 KADIPGIED
+97 KADIPELSSAD
-106 GVNRPLTISVS
+106 ANDLTIAVMDDDLNRLALES
-117 DADFENF
+117 FE
-124 IISKEVDKD
+124 KEVL
-133 IQPVAPSSMKINVDT
+133 PVAPSSMKITVDT

-157 TVTFDDEYVMGAN
+157 TVTFDDDYVMGEN
-170 DELAYQQF
+170 DELAYQQY
-178 DKDGDPVPGTNTKY
+178 DKDGDAVPGTNTKY

-240 GEFKELMLDF
+240 GELKELDYDF
-250 GTTVIKQGETLT
+250 GSAIVKQGEKVSGTV
-262 GKLYYVNTDGKRTD
+262 YYVNTDGKRTD
-276 ITDEA
+276 ITDEVEGYFFSCDDNSVIA
-281 DSYNVVTTDSDA
+281 ASNTTTGE
-293 LESSNSPDTP
+293 L
-303 TVTIADD
+303 TIADN
-310 ATLGSKVN
+310 AKLGSVIKAN
-318 ILAFYNNKP
+318 AFYNGKTITT
-327 VNASLTVIDDAEP
+327 SLTVVSDADP
-340 GKVKMNITSGSI
+340 GDVKMNRTSYNAG
-352 VTEKE
+352 EE
-357 DQIGVAFTLLDNNG
+357 LGLEFTLLDDKG
-371 KTMKLSFRPTNVD
+371 QTKKLDFFPSNID

-397 SVIATDGTTTL
+397 RVNLTDHGASIT
-408 LQTKGVLNTALACK
+408 TKGKLLTSITCD

-449 FKDPDAEPEGAQKVV
+449 FKDPDAEPEGAEKVV

>member
-17 SMLPVAAFADETT
+17 SMLPVAAFADNTT
-30 TPTTPKIN
+30 TPAKDIN

-44 NNDMSRDEISVS
+44 DSNVSGQDVSVS
-56 ITGDDLEVGMLVYW
+56 ITGKDLKVGMAVYW
-70 LVNGVDQPQYLGK
+70 RVDNVSEFEYLGD
-83 ITRTGESQNNFYIK
+83 ITKTTGQNNFYIK
-97 KADIPGIED
+97 KADIPGLSSAD
-106 GVNRPLTISVS
+106 ANDLTIAVMDDDLNRLALES
-117 DADFENF
+117 FE
-124 IISKEVDKD
+124 KEVL
-133 IQPVAPSSMKINVDT
+133 PVAPSSMKITVDT

-157 TVTFDDEYVMGAN
+157 TVTFDDDYVMGEN
-170 DELAYQQF
+170 DELAYQQY
-178 DKDGDPVPGTNTKY
+178 DKDGDAVPGTNTKY

-240 GEFKELMLDF
+240 GEFKELVLDF

-357 DQIGVAFTLLDNNG
+357 DQIGVAFTLLDDNG

-449 FKDPDAEPEGAQKVV
+449 FKDPDAEPEGAEKVV

>member
-17 SMLPVAAFADETT
+17 SMLPVAAFADGTT
-30 TPTTPKIN
+30 TPAKDIN

-44 NNDMSRDEISVS
+44 DSNVSGQDVSVS
-56 ITGDDLEVGMLVYW
+56 ITGKDLKVGMAVYW
-70 LVNGVDQPQYLGK
+70 RVDNVSEFEYLGD
-83 ITRTGESQNNFYIK
+83 ITKTTGQNNFYIK
-97 KADIPGIED
+97 KADIPELSSAD
-106 GVNRPLTISVS
+106 ANDLTIAVMDDDLNRLALES
-117 DADFENF
+117 FE
-124 IISKEVDKD
+124 KEVL
-133 IQPVAPSSMKINVDT
+133 PVAPSSMKITVDT

-157 TVTFDDEYVMGAN
+157 TVTFDDDYVMGEN
-170 DELAYQQF
+170 DELAYQQY
-178 DKDGDPVPGTNTKY
+178 DKDGDAVPGTNTKY

-203 TFTKSFDE
+203 TFTESFDE

-240 GEFKELMLDF
+240 GEFKELVLDF

-303 TVTIADD
+303 IVTIADD

-371 KTMKLSFRPTNVD
+371 KNMKLSFRPTNVD

-408 LQTKGVLNTALACK
+408 LQTKGVLNTALACD

-449 FKDPDAEPEGAQKVV
+449 FKDPDAEPEGAEKVV

>member
-17 SMLPVAAFADETT
+17 SMLPVAAFADGTT
-30 TPTTPKIN
+30 TPAKDIN

-44 NNDMSRDEISVS
+44 DSNVSGQDVSVS
-56 ITGDDLEVGMLVYW
+56 ITGKDLKVGMAVYW
-70 LVNGVDQPQYLGK
+70 RVDNVSEFEYLGD
-83 ITRTGESQNNFYIK
+83 ITKTTGQNNFYIK
-97 KADIPGIED
+97 KADIPELSSAD
-106 GVNRPLTISVS
+106 ANDLTIAVMDDDLNRLALES
-117 DADFENF
+117 FE
-124 IISKEVDKD
+124 KEVL
-133 IQPVAPSSMKINVDT
+133 PVAPSSMKITVDT

-157 TVTFDDEYVMGAN
+157 TVTFDDDYVMGEN
-170 DELAYQQF
+170 DELAYQQY
-178 DKDGDPVPGTNTKY
+178 DKDGDAVPGTNTKY

-240 GEFKELMLDF
+240 GEFKELVLDF

-281 DSYNVVTTDSDA
+281 DSYNVVTTDSDV

-357 DQIGVAFTLLDNNG
+357 DQIGVAFTLLDDNG

-449 FKDPDAEPEGAQKVV
+449 FKDPDAEPEGAEKVV

-486 IDNGRTYVPLR
+486 VDNGRTYVPLR

>member
-17 SMLPVAAFADETT
+17 SMLPVAAFADGTT
-30 TPTTPKIN
+30 TPAKDIN

-44 NNDMSRDEISVS
+44 DSNVSGQDVSVS
-56 ITGDDLEVGMLVYW
+56 ITGKDLKVGMAVYW
-70 LVNGVDQPQYLGK
+70 RVDNVSEFEYLGD
-83 ITRTGESQNNFYIK
+83 ITKTTGQNNFYIK
-97 KADIPGIED
+97 KADIPELSSAD
-106 GVNRPLTISVS
+106 ANDLTIAVMDDDLNRLALES
-117 DADFENF
+117 FE
-124 IISKEVDKD
+124 KEVL
-133 IQPVAPSSMKINVDT
+133 PVAPSSMKITVDT

-157 TVTFDDEYVMGAN
+157 TVTFDDDYVMGEN
-170 DELAYQQF
+170 DELAYQQY
-178 DKDGDPVPGTNTKY
+178 DKDGDAVPDTNTKY

-240 GEFKELMLDF
+240 GELKELDYDF
-250 GTTVIKQGETLT
+250 GSAIVKQGEKVSGTV
-262 GKLYYVNTDGKRTD
+262 YYVNTDGKRTD
-276 ITDEA
+276 ITDEVEGYFFSCDDNSVIA
-281 DSYNVVTTDSDA
+281 
-293 LESSNSPDTP
+293 SSNT
-303 TVTIADD
+303 TTGELTIADN
-310 ATLGSKVN
+310 AKLGSVIKAN
-318 ILAFYNNKP
+318 AFYNGKTITT
-327 VNASLTVIDDAEP
+327 SLTVVSDADP
-340 GKVKMNITSGSI
+340 GDVKMNRTSYNAG
-352 VTEKE
+352 EE
-357 DQIGVAFTLLDNNG
+357 LGLEFTLLDDKG
-371 KTMKLSFRPTNVD
+371 QTKKLDFFPSNID

-397 SVIATDGTTTL
+397 RVNLTDHGASIT
-408 LQTKGVLNTALACK
+408 TKGKLLTSITCD

>member
-1 MKKKLVALVA
+1 MKKRLIALVA

-17 SMLPVAAFADETT
+17 SMLPVAAFAAETT
-30 TPTTPKIN
+30 TPADDIE

-44 NNDMSRDEISVS
+44 NNNTTGQDVSIS
-56 ITGDDLEVGMLVYW
+56 ITGDDLKNGMTVLWRVE
-70 LVNGVDQPQYLGK
+70 GISEFTTLGD
-83 ITRTGESQNNFYIK
+83 IYNPGGQNNYYLK
-97 KADIPGIED
+97 RADIPELSSGNKD
-106 GVNRPLTISVS
+106 KLTIAVVDNELIRQAMES
-117 DADFENF
+117 FE
-124 IISKEVDKD
+124 KEVV
-133 IQPVAPSSMKINVDT
+133 PVAPSSMKVTVDT

-157 TVTFDDEYVMGAN
+157 TVTFDDGYVMGAN
-170 DELAYQQF
+170 DQLAYEQF

-192 VDITSVKDGKF
+192 VDVTGVKDGKF
-203 TFTKSFDE
+203 TFTRSFDE

-216 KFTFERNGVADKDL
+216 KFTFERNDVADKNL
-230 TATVKLESPY
+230 TATVKLASPY
-240 GEFKELMLDF
+240 GDLDYYDF
-250 GTTVIKQGETLT
+250 TFDTGSLVERGQDVAGTV
-262 GKLYYVNTDGKRTD
+262 YYVNKEGKRYD
-276 ITDEA
+276 ITDECLFA
-281 DSYNVVTTDSDA
+281 VTPSNLVEAITDSSDCGFTVKEDA
-293 LESSNSPDTP
+293 ELNK
-303 TVTIADD
+303 VITITA
-310 ATLGSKVN
+310 LFNGNKV
-318 ILAFYNNKP
+318 
-327 VNASLTVIDDAEP
+327 ASQNFTIVEDAEP
-340 GKVKMNITSGSI
+340 GDVKMNRTSYNAGEETGI
-352 VTEKE
+352 E
-357 DQIGVAFTLLDNNG
+357 FTLLDDKG
-371 KTMKLSFRPTNVD
+371 QTMKLDFFPSDIN

-397 SVIATDGTTTL
+397 RVNLTDHGASIT
-408 LQTKGVLNTALACK
+408 TKGKLLTSITCD

-449 FKDPDAEPEGAQKVV
+449 FKDPDAEPEGAEKVV

-486 IDNGRTYVPLR
+486 VDNGRTYVPLR

>member
-17 SMLPVAAFADETT
+17 SMLPVAAFADDTT
-30 TPTTPKIN
+30 TPAKDIN

-44 NNDMSRDEISVS
+44 DSNVSGQDVSVS
-56 ITGDDLEVGMLVYW
+56 ITGKDLKVGMAVYW
-70 LVNGVDQPQYLGK
+70 RVDDVSEFEYLGD
-83 ITRTGESQNNFYIK
+83 ITKTTGQNNFYIK
-97 KADIPGIED
+97 KADIPELSSAD
-106 GVNRPLTISVS
+106 ANDLTIAVMDDDLNRLALES
-117 DADFENF
+117 FE
-124 IISKEVDKD
+124 KEVL
-133 IQPVAPSSMKINVDT
+133 PVAPSSMKITVDT

-157 TVTFDDEYVMGAN
+157 TVTFDDDYVMGEN
-170 DELAYQQF
+170 DELAYQQY
-178 DKDGDPVPGTNTKY
+178 DKDGDAVPGTNTKY

-240 GEFKELMLDF
+240 GELKELDYDF
-250 GTTVIKQGETLT
+250 GSAIVKQGEKVSGTV
-262 GKLYYVNTDGKRTD
+262 YYVNTDGKRTD
-276 ITDEA
+276 ITDEVEGYFFSCDDNSVIA
-281 DSYNVVTTDSDA
+281 ASNTTTGE
-293 LESSNSPDTP
+293 L
-303 TVTIADD
+303 TIADN
-310 ATLGSKVN
+310 AKLGSVIKAN
-318 ILAFYNNKP
+318 AFYNGKTITT
-327 VNASLTVIDDAEP
+327 SLTVVSDADP
-340 GKVKMNITSGSI
+340 GDVKMNRTSYNAG
-352 VTEKE
+352 EE
-357 DQIGVAFTLLDNNG
+357 LGLEFTLLDDKG
-371 KTMKLSFRPTNVD
+371 QTKKLDFFPSNID

-397 SVIATDGTTTL
+397 RVNLTDHGASIT
-408 LQTKGVLNTALACK
+408 TKGKLLTSITCD

-449 FKDPDAEPEGAQKVV
+449 FKDPDAEPEGAEKVV

-524 IVMTPYKLAYTLNG
+524 IVMTPYKLAYTLND

>member
-17 SMLPVAAFADETT
+17 SMLPVAAFADNTT
-30 TPTTPKIN
+30 TPAKDIN

-44 NNDMSRDEISVS
+44 DSNVSGQDVSVS
-56 ITGDDLEVGMLVYW
+56 ITGKDLKVGMAVYW
-70 LVNGVDQPQYLGK
+70 RVDNVSEFEYLGD
-83 ITRTGESQNNFYIK
+83 ITKTTGQNNFYIK
-97 KADIPGIED
+97 KADIPGLSSAD
-106 GVNRPLTISVS
+106 ANDLTIAVMDDDLNRLALES
-117 DADFENF
+117 FE
-124 IISKEVDKD
+124 KEVL
-133 IQPVAPSSMKINVDT
+133 PVAPSSMKITVDT

-157 TVTFDDEYVMGAN
+157 TVTFDDDYVMDEN
-170 DELAYQQF
+170 DELAYQQY
-178 DKDGDPVPGTNTKY
+178 DKDGDAVPGTNTKY

-240 GEFKELMLDF
+240 GEFKELVLDF

-357 DQIGVAFTLLDNNG
+357 DQIGVAFTLLDDNG

-449 FKDPDAEPEGAQKVV
+449 FKDPDAEPEGAEKVV

-486 IDNGRTYVPLR
+486 VDNGRTYVPLR

>member
-17 SMLPVAAFADETT
+17 SMLPVAAFAAETT
-30 TPTTPKIN
+30 TPADDIE

-44 NNDMSRDEISVS
+44 NNNTTGQDVSIS
-56 ITGDDLEVGMLVYW
+56 ITGDDLKNGMTVLWRVE
-70 LVNGVDQPQYLGK
+70 GISEFTTLGD
-83 ITRTGESQNNFYIK
+83 IYNPGGQNNYYLK
-97 KADIPGIED
+97 RADIPELSSGNKD
-106 GVNRPLTISVS
+106 KLTIAVVDNELIRQAMES
-117 DADFENF
+117 FE
-124 IISKEVDKD
+124 KEVV
-133 IQPVAPSSMKINVDT
+133 PVAPSSMKVTVDT

-157 TVTFDDEYVMGAN
+157 TVTFDDGYVMGAN
-170 DELAYQQF
+170 DQLAYEQF

-192 VDITSVKDGKF
+192 VDVTGVKDGKF
-203 TFTKSFDE
+203 TFTRSFDE

-216 KFTFERNGVADKDL
+216 KFTFERNDVADKNL
-230 TATVKLESPY
+230 TATVKLASPY
-240 GEFKELMLDF
+240 GDLDYYDF
-250 GTTVIKQGETLT
+250 TFDTGSLVERGQDVAGTV
-262 GKLYYVNTDGKRTD
+262 YYVNKEGKRYD
-276 ITDEA
+276 ITDECLFA
-281 DSYNVVTTDSDA
+281 VTPSNLVEAITDSSDCGFTVKEDA
-293 LESSNSPDTP
+293 ELNK
-303 TVTIADD
+303 VITITA
-310 ATLGSKVN
+310 LFNGNKV
-318 ILAFYNNKP
+318 
-327 VNASLTVIDDAEP
+327 ASQNFTIVEDAEP
-340 GKVKMNITSGSI
+340 GDVKMNRTSYNAG
-352 VTEKE
+352 EE
-357 DQIGVAFTLLDNNG
+357 LGLEFTLLDDKG
-371 KTMKLSFRPTNVD
+371 QTMKLDFFPSNID

-397 SVIATDGTTTL
+397 RVNLTDHGASIT
-408 LQTKGVLNTALACK
+408 TKGKLLTSITCD

-449 FKDPDAEPEGAQKVV
+449 FKDPDAEPEGAEKVV

>member
-17 SMLPVAAFADETT
+17 SMLPVAAFADGTT
-30 TPTTPKIN
+30 TPAKDIN

-44 NNDMSRDEISVS
+44 DSNVSGQDVSVS
-56 ITGDDLEVGMLVYW
+56 ITGKDLKVGMAVYW
-70 LVNGVDQPQYLGK
+70 RVDNVSEFEYLGD
-83 ITRTGESQNNFYIK
+83 ITKTTGQNNFYIK
-97 KADIPGIED
+97 KADIPELSSAD
-106 GVNRPLTISVS
+106 ANDLTIAVMDDDLNRLALES
-117 DADFENF
+117 FE
-124 IISKEVDKD
+124 KEVL
-133 IQPVAPSSMKINVDT
+133 PVAPSSMKITVDT

-157 TVTFDDEYVMGAN
+157 TVTFDDDYVMGEN
-170 DELAYQQF
+170 DELAYQQY
-178 DKDGDPVPGTNTKY
+178 DKDGDAVPGTNTKY

-240 GEFKELMLDF
+240 GEFKELVLDF

>member
-17 SMLPVAAFADETT
+17 SMLPVAAFADNTT
-30 TPTTPKIN
+30 TPAKDIN

-44 NNDMSRDEISVS
+44 DSNVSGQDVSVS
-56 ITGDDLEVGMLVYW
+56 ITGKDLKVGMAVYW
-70 LVNGVDQPQYLGK
+70 RVDNVSEFEYLGD
-83 ITRTGESQNNFYIK
+83 ITKTTGQNNFYIK
-97 KADIPGIED
+97 KADIPELSSAD
-106 GVNRPLTISVS
+106 ANDLTIAVMDDDLNRLALES
-117 DADFENF
+117 FE
-124 IISKEVDKD
+124 KEVL
-133 IQPVAPSSMKINVDT
+133 PVAPSSMKITVDT

-157 TVTFDDEYVMGAN
+157 TVTFDDDYVMGEN
-170 DELAYQQF
+170 DELAYQQY
-178 DKDGDPVPGTNTKY
+178 DKDGDAVPGTNTQY

-240 GEFKELMLDF
+240 GEFKELVLDF

-357 DQIGVAFTLLDNNG
+357 DQIGVAFTLLDDNG

-449 FKDPDAEPEGAQKVV
+449 FKDPDAEPEGAKKVV

-486 IDNGRTYVPLR
+486 VDNGRTYVPLR

-506 VDWKQATNL
+506 VDWKQETNL

>member
-17 SMLPVAAFADETT
+17 SMLPVAAFADGTT
-30 TPTTPKIN
+30 TPAKDIN

-44 NNDMSRDEISVS
+44 DSNVSGQDVSVS
-56 ITGDDLEVGMLVYW
+56 ITGKDLKVGMAVYW
-70 LVNGVDQPQYLGK
+70 RVDNVSEFEYLGD
-83 ITRTGESQNNFYIK
+83 ITKTTGQNNFYIK
-97 KADIPGIED
+97 KADIPGLSSAD
-106 GVNRPLTISVS
+106 ANDLTIAVMDDDLNRLALES
-117 DADFENF
+117 FE
-124 IISKEVDKD
+124 KEVL
-133 IQPVAPSSMKINVDT
+133 PVAPSSMKITVDT

-157 TVTFDDEYVMGAN
+157 TVTFDDDYVMGEN
-170 DELAYQQF
+170 DELAYQQY
-178 DKDGDPVPGTNTKY
+178 DKDGDAVPGTNTKY

-240 GEFKELMLDF
+240 GEFKELVLDF

-486 IDNGRTYVPLR
+486 VDNGRTYVPLR

>member
-17 SMLPVAAFADETT
+17 SMLPVAAFADNTT
-30 TPTTPKIN
+30 TPAKDIN

-44 NNDMSRDEISVS
+44 DSNVSGQDVSVS
-56 ITGDDLEVGMLVYW
+56 ITGKDLKVGMAVYW
-70 LVNGVDQPQYLGK
+70 RVDNVSEFEYLGD
-83 ITRTGESQNNFYIK
+83 ITKTTGQNNFYIK
-97 KADIPGIED
+97 KADIPGLSSAD
-106 GVNRPLTISVS
+106 ANDLTIAVMDDDLNRLALES
-117 DADFENF
+117 FE
-124 IISKEVDKD
+124 KEVL
-133 IQPVAPSSMKINVDT
+133 PVAPSSMKITVDT

-157 TVTFDDEYVMGAN
+157 TVTFDDDYVMGEN
-170 DELAYQQF
+170 DELAYQQY
-178 DKDGDPVPGTNTKY
+178 DKDGDAVPGTNTKY

-240 GEFKELMLDF
+240 GEFKELVLDF

-357 DQIGVAFTLLDNNG
+357 DQIGVAFTLLDDNG

-449 FKDPDAEPEGAQKVV
+449 FKDPDAEPEGAEKVV

-538 QEKMMDVAPYISTA
+538 QKKMMDVAPYISTA